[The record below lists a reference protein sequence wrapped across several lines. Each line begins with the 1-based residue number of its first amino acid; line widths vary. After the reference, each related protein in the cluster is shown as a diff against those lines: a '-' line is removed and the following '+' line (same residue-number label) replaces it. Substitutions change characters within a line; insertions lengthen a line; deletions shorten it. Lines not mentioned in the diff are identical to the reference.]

1 MVEDTSSLIPKDTL
15 HVILRNFGF
24 VILDIDEK
32 DRDQL
37 LFNKAMTAVT
47 PLSYDS
53 VINHPE
59 LQKWM
64 TNEIIIRRL
73 VIELKKEQPNFH
85 WLNFW
90 NKKGKQFKD
99 LIDNPSDWFKPI
111 LLYGNSCCLAVGKDI
126 GMPQM
131 ILDAAEEVF
140 AFKNRRGRLLSEDIT
155 THDAYVACLRM
166 CNKLTGYDNEA
177 KEFLSRQ
184 DALNALVECLAI
196 KHGIKENSECQILQ
210 LKL

>member
-1 MVEDTSSLIPKDTL
+1 MADYPSQLIPEGFSYKMIQ
-15 HVILRNFGF
+15 ILGG

-32 DRDQL
+32 DRNQL
-37 LFNKAMTAVT
+37 LFNKAMTAAM
-47 PLSYDS
+47 PLSYDI

-64 TNEIIIRRL
+64 TNEIITRRL
-73 VIELKKEQPNFH
+73 VIELKQEQPNFH

-111 LLYGNSCCLAVGKDI
+111 LLYGNSWFLPVVKDI

-140 AFKNRRGRLLSEDIT
+140 AFKNRKSKLLSEDIT
-155 THDAYVACLRM
+155 THDVYVTCLRM
-166 CNKLTGYDNEA
+166 CNKLTGYDNEK

-184 DALNALVECLAI
+184 DALNALIECLAI
-196 KHGIKENSECQILQ
+196 KYGIKETI
-210 LKL
+210 

>member
-1 MVEDTSSLIPKDTL
+1 MLDDTSQLIPKGLL
-15 HVILRNFGF
+15 HKMIQNFGYI
-24 VILDIDEK
+24 ILDVDEK
-32 DRDQL
+32 DCDQL

-47 PLSYDS
+47 PLSYDTI
-53 VINHPE
+53 INHPE

-64 TNEIIIRRL
+64 TNEIIMRRL

-90 NKKGKQFKD
+90 DKKGKQFKD
-99 LIDNPSDWFKPI
+99 LVDNPSDWFKPI
-111 LLYGNSCCLAVGKDI
+111 LLYGNSWCLPVFKDI
-126 GMPQM
+126 GIPQM

-140 AFKNRRGRLLSEDIT
+140 RFKDRKGRLLSEDAI
-155 THDAYVACLRM
+155 THDIYVTCLRM

-196 KHGIKENSECQILQ
+196 KHGIKENNNAKFYS
-210 LKL
+210 